1 LKHCFTIL
9 EISVQQLYKTLS
21 PSISREETVAKL
33 IKQIFNA
40 VPAEEVAEVRYAR
53 GIGPLVIRK

>member
-1 LKHCFTIL
+1 MKHCFTIL
-9 EISVQQLYKTLS
+9 VESVRVLYKQHNH
-21 PSISREETVAKL
+21 SISREVTVAKF
-33 IKQIFNA
+33 IKQVFNA

>member
-1 LKHCFTIL
+1 LQHCFIL
-9 EISVQQLYKTLS
+9 VPRISPLLYKKRAFDFTGG
-21 PSISREETVAKL
+21 TVAKL

-40 VPAEEVAEVRYAR
+40 VPAEEVVEIRYAR